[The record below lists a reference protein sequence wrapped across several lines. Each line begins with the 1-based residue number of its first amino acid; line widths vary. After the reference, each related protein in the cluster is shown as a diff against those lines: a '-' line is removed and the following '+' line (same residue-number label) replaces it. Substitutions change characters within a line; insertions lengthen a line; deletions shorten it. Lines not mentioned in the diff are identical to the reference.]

1 MIPHRKVMAMTG
13 LCLLTACSQQQ
24 SEQVQQAASAA
35 IGAAHNSLQA
45 SSAPL
50 AALRQ
55 QASNVTAEAK
65 QHAATLLT
73 ENPALGNAVAILKQ
87 ASGKADGKQQWQA
100 LEHKVGKYPA
110 DIGLYQ
116 TGAVAEALRQLL
128 GSKFAVFQQNMQVSG
143 PLSRD
148 QLLYVSGNKPHEGG
162 SEMAYL
168 LLDPASR
175 QLEVGLVEQGK
186 LTVYRSG
193 PALYRPAEITTIL
206 SNIDGQ
212 P

>member
-1 MIPHRKVMAMTG
+1 MNIQKKILPLAA
-13 LCLLTACSQQQ
+13 LCLLAACSPQQ
-24 SEQVQQAASAA
+24 SEQAQQVASAA
-35 IGAAHNSLQA
+35 IGAAHQRLQD

-50 AALRQ
+50 AKLRL
-55 QASNVTAEAK
+55 QASNVAAEAR
-65 QHAATLLT
+65 QQLETLASDS
-73 ENPALGNAVAILKQ
+73 PLGSAIAILKP
-87 ASGKADGKQQWQA
+87 AAKSGSEKPWQA
-100 LEHKVGKYPA
+100 LESKVGRYPTE
-110 DIGLYQ
+110 IGLYQ

-162 SEMAYL
+162 REMAYL
-168 LLDPASR
+168 LLDPPSR
-175 QLEVGLVEQGK
+175 QLEVGLIEQGR

-193 PALYRPAEITTIL
+193 PALYRPAEINTMLGKI
-206 SNIDGQ
+206 SPQ